1 MTRETT
7 RSPLELFAAAIAV
20 LLPVA
25 YTPGLEGQAW
35 TARSALLL
43 LVVAVGLPVLWRQAR
58 GQQPLAARAAIAF
71 LLVGAASA
79 LLSPNPTTAVF
90 GLYNQGT
97 GLLFMASLSSAW
109 AIGSCVSLESRPL
122 IERALIVGVVIN
134 AVVAVVACLLP
145 PASSAAS
152 NWFDPSGRVQ
162 ALAGNPV
169 HLAALAVLG
178 LALIVPRFAT
188 SAVRWA
194 LPVAAL
200 AAAVEL
206 SGTRLALLVMLGMVM
221 WAGRRH
227 GVRAAATL
235 GVVVILGL
243 AAGSAIVPSANS
255 GATQRATSTQDWKTR
270 PATWLSARHSIAAH
284 PLLGIGP
291 GQFRTATSPYRPVS
305 VALAEGSDK
314 LFTDAHN
321 LFVEY
326 LTTTGILGLAALAV
340 WLVAAIRPARGWL
353 LVGAVGVLAIHLAE
367 PQSVITTP
375 LMFLAL
381 GAAAG
386 RRRPAAVPALSS
398 PPDRAL
404 RAAVPAGLVA
414 LAVAAAAVFLVAE
427 FDLAQ
432 GQLDLRASPVQQA
445 NRLLPAW
452 PRPASLLARVRLFE
466 GITGHRNGPQY
477 QESRAWRVVAIHRDD
492 TDPALWSDLAEYDAS
507 RGRNRDAAAEFLQ
520 ALRLNPTS
528 ARAMDGLGRL
538 AQAACDP
545 SQAALWHARSVRV
558 APLPAAAPGVQVAG
572 TSPEP
577 LCAGQ
582 HA

>member
-1 MTRETT
+1 MTREMQ
-7 RSPLELFAAAIAV
+7 RSPLDVFAAAVAV

-25 YTPGLEGQAW
+25 FTPGLEGQAW
-35 TARSALLL
+35 SVRSALLL
-43 LVVAVGLPVLWRQAR
+43 LVVAVGLPVLWRQA
-58 GQQPLAARAAIAF
+58 GGSQPLAARAAIAF

-79 LLSPNPTTAVF
+79 ALSPNPTTAVF

-97 GLLFMASLSSAW
+97 GLLFMASLASAW

-122 IERALIVGVVIN
+122 IEMALIAGILIN
-134 AVVAVVACLLP
+134 AAVAVVAALLT
-145 PASSAAS
+145 PASSVAS
-152 NWFDPSGRVQ
+152 NWFDLSGRVQ

-178 LALIVPRFAT
+178 VALIVPRFAT
-188 SAVRWA
+188 STVRWA

-206 SGTRLALLVMLGMVM
+206 SGTRLALLVLLGMVV

-227 GVRAAATL
+227 GIRAAATL
-235 GVVVILGL
+235 GVVVVLGL
-243 AAGSAIVPSANS
+243 AAGSAIVPAANS
-255 GATQRATSTQDWKTR
+255 GATQRATSTQDWRTR

-291 GQFRTATSPYRPVS
+291 GQFRTATSPYRPTS
-305 VALAEGSDK
+305 VARAEGSEK

-326 LTTTGILGLAALAV
+326 LTTTGVLGLAALAV
-340 WLVAAIRPARGWL
+340 WLVAALRPARGWL
-353 LVGAVGVLAIHLAE
+353 LVGALGVLAIHLAE

-386 RRRPAAVPALSS
+386 GRRPAPGRAPATVAA
-398 PPDRAL
+398 RAL
-404 RAAVPAGLVA
+404 RTAAPAGLVA

-427 FDLAQ
+427 FDLGQ
-432 GQLDLRASPVQQA
+432 GQLDLRASPVEQA

-452 PRPASLLARVRLFE
+452 PRTASLLARVYLFE

-477 QESRAWRVVAIHRDD
+477 QQSRAWRLVAIQRDD

-507 RGRNRDAAAEFLQ
+507 RGRDGDAAAEFRQ

-528 ARAMDGLGRL
+528 ARAMDGLAHL

-545 SQAALWHARSVRV
+545 AQAAQWHARSLRV
-558 APLPAAAPGVQVAG
+558 APPAPAGPGMQVANA
-572 TSPEP
+572 TPAP
-577 LCAGQ
+577 PCAGQ